1 MTAAGW
7 IEIALYA
14 VVLIALTPLLG
25 GYMAR
30 VYQNEMVALTRVVEP
45 VERLLY
51 RLMRADVRR
60 EQDWKSYA
68 RTAIVRS

>member
-1 MTAAGW
+1 
-7 IEIALYA
+7 
-14 VVLIALTPLLG
+14 
-25 GYMAR
+25 MAR